1 VLYSFLFLVVAE
13 ISALS
18 EPLVSPYPIKAAE
31 PTPVTPEEPATLA
44 LAITGVIAIAA
55 YLGLRRVL
63 RPQRA
68 PKRLSLKRRRTDL
81 DQIDKPRRTAA

>member
-1 VLYSFLFLVVAE
+1 MLYSFLLLVVSE
-13 ISALS
+13 ISAL
-18 EPLVSPYPIKAAE
+18 EPLVSPHPMRAAAQ
-31 PTPVTPEEPATLA
+31 PTPITPEEPATLA

-81 DQIDKPRRTAA
+81 DQVEKPTRTAA